1 MEYYIG
7 IQKPFAPKKLLSVL
21 SKIIKS
27 IYFFVE
33 NLIFKIWEK
42 KTKNQAIFLK
52 IEHFLFFSNL
62 SISFRPVFIQNL
74 NFE

>member
-7 IQKPFAPKKLLSVL
+7 IQKPFAPKKLLPVL

-52 IEHFLFFSNL
+52 IEHFLFFPIYQS
-62 SISFRPVFIQNL
+62 SGFYSKFKF
-74 NFE
+74 